1 VAVQDDFWQACCS
14 LPKKFPGPSFV
25 AVGVRLLGFW
35 PCSLEGFLGETGVT
49 GLQNRSDRF
58 GQRCVLEE
66 ILEQVFVW

>member
-1 VAVQDDFWQACCS
+1 
-14 LPKKFPGPSFV
+14 
-25 AVGVRLLGFW
+25 LLGFW

-66 ILEQVFVW
+66 IFLEQVFVW